1 MFSTDSVIRKTKTPL
16 KVIGAF
22 SILILVGMLVSNTGI
37 EKSFAKEKV
46 ALLPLTSTDSKLNA
60 EITQFFTCIKKSVK
74 NSETEEEPTY
84 FNDEPTKTEIA
95 LCYNDVFGDS
105 K

>member
-1 MFSTDSVIRKTKTPL
+1 MFSTECFTRKTRTPL

-22 SILILVGMLVSNTGI
+22 SILVLAGMLVSNADI

-46 ALLPLTSTDSKLNA
+46 ELQPLTSADMELNA
-60 EITQFFTCIKKSVK
+60 EITQFYSCIKKSVK
-74 NSETEEEPTY
+74 NSETEQEPKY
-84 FNDEPTKTEIA
+84 FNNEPTKTEVA
-95 LCYNDVFGDS
+95 LCYNDVFGDQ